1 MNLHSKRKNTTEVV
15 QLTFNPF
22 QENTYLLYDDT
33 KQGVIIDPG
42 CLDVSEKQELA
53 RTIQALGV
61 TPVRLLN
68 THCHLDHVFGN
79 RFVAEKY
86 HLSLEIHSGEISM
99 LERAPQAA
107 MLYGVPYPELS
118 PAPGAFIEDGDII
131 EFGNTRLEAI
141 LTPGHSPASLSFFC
155 AESNFLIAGDVLFYG
170 SIGRT
175 DLPGGDYDTLI
186 ESIVNRLLPLG
197 DNVTVYSGHGQAT
210 TIGFEKQHNP
220 FLIDVR

>member
-1 MNLHSKRKNTTEVV
+1 MAEVV

-22 QENTYLLYDDT
+22 QENNYLLYDDT
-33 KQGVIIDPG
+33 KQCVIIDPG
-42 CLDVSEKQELA
+42 CVEDWEKRELE
-53 RTIQALGV
+53 RTIEQLEL
-61 TPVRLLN
+61 TPVKLIN
-68 THCHLDHVFGN
+68 THCHLDHIFGN

-86 HLSLEIHSGEISM
+86 NLSLEIHSGEIPV

-118 PAPGAFIEDGDII
+118 PAPGGFIEDGDII
-131 EFGNTRLEAI
+131 TFGNTQLEAI

-155 AESNFLIAGDVLFYG
+155 RESNFLIAGDVLFYG
-170 SIGRT
+170 SVGRT

-197 DNVTVYSGHGQAT
+197 EDVKVYPGHGPST
-210 TIGFEKQHNP
+210 TIGYEKRHNP
-220 FLIDVR
+220 FLI

>member
-1 MNLHSKRKNTTEVV
+1 MTEVV

-33 KQGVIIDPG
+33 KQAVVIDPG
-42 CLDVSEKQELA
+42 CLEAWEKRELE
-53 RTIQALGV
+53 RTIEQLNL

-86 HLSLEIHSGEISM
+86 NLSLEIHSGEIPV

-107 MLYGVPYPELS
+107 LLYGVPYPELS
-118 PAPGAFIEDGDII
+118 PAPGNFIEDGGFI

-155 AESNFLIAGDVLFYG
+155 KESNFLIAGDVLFYG

-197 DNVTVYSGHGQAT
+197 DEVKVYPGHGKAT
-210 TIGFEKQHNP
+210 TIGFEKRHNP
-220 FLIDVR
+220 FLTS